1 MFGRCCGSGRPRGD
15 SQGGR
20 CNGYVG
26 GKPAPEHYQD
36 GLFGTPTV
44 TTWTRGQPA
53 EVYWASAARHKGGY
67 AYRLC
72 KVNEG
77 KFWEVTEECFQ
88 QGHLNFHGT
97 LTLTYSSFKLSG
109 YLGTQHWIYPYFKN
123 NIRDYSPD
131 NWIARTLVTTT
142 KGTTPKGSM
151 WAKIDLPE
159 PPKTSTVKGYM
170 FKDVVEVP
178 ENLEPGDYVLS
189 YRWDCERTPQV
200 WNSCANINIVQ

>member
-1 MFGRCCGSGRPRGD
+1 MVTGVASTEAILTAVMAKVHEICLDAFDFKLFTDNVFGRCCGSGRPRGD

-97 LTLTYSSFKLSG
+97 LTLLLLF
-109 YLGTQHWIYPYFKN
+109 F
-123 NIRDYSPD
+123 
-131 NWIARTLVTTT
+131 
-142 KGTTPKGSM
+142 
-151 WAKIDLPE
+151 
-159 PPKTSTVKGYM
+159 
-170 FKDVVEVP
+170 
-178 ENLEPGDYVLS
+178 
-189 YRWDCERTPQV
+189 
-200 WNSCANINIVQ
+200 

>member
-1 MFGRCCGSGRPRGD
+1 MVTGVASTVAILTAVMAKVHEIYRDAFDFKLFTDNVFGRCCGSGRPRGD

-97 LTLTYSSFKLSG
+97 LTLLLLF
-109 YLGTQHWIYPYFKN
+109 F
-123 NIRDYSPD
+123 
-131 NWIARTLVTTT
+131 
-142 KGTTPKGSM
+142 
-151 WAKIDLPE
+151 
-159 PPKTSTVKGYM
+159 
-170 FKDVVEVP
+170 
-178 ENLEPGDYVLS
+178 
-189 YRWDCERTPQV
+189 
-200 WNSCANINIVQ
+200 

>member
-1 MFGRCCGSGRPRGD
+1 MVLLPFC
-15 SQGGR
+15 
-20 CNGYVG
+20 
-26 GKPAPEHYQD
+26 H
-36 GLFGTPTV
+36 
-44 TTWTRGQPA
+44 
-53 EVYWASAARHKGGY
+53 
-67 AYRLC
+67 
-72 KVNEG
+72 
-77 KFWEVTEECFQ
+77 
-88 QGHLNFHGT
+88 
-97 LTLTYSSFKLSG
+97 SSFKLSG